1 MAKNYVEDG
10 KTMDWTNSTG
20 ADVLSGRPVAVG
32 ALMGVAHGDIADG
45 EDGVLH
51 MTGVINLAKDE
62 AETWSAGAKLY
73 FDDASGNVTA
83 TEGDII
89 AGTAWADAEN
99 GDTDA
104 PVRLGY

>member
-10 KTMDWTNSTG
+10 NTMDWTNSTG
-20 ADVLSGRPVAVG
+20 ADVVSGDPVAVG
-32 ALMGVAHGDIADG
+32 ALLGVAHGDITDA

-51 MTGVINLAKDE
+51 MTGVIALPKEE
-62 AETWSAGAKLY
+62 ADTWSAGDKLY
-73 FDDASGNVTA
+73 FDTASGNVST
-83 TEGDII
+83 TESDVL

-104 PVRLGY
+104 PVRLGF

>member
-10 KTMDWTNSTG
+10 NTMDWTNSTG
-20 ADVLSGRPVAVG
+20 ADVASGDPVVVG
-32 ALMGVAHGDIADG
+32 VLIGVAHGDIADG

-51 MTGVINLAKDE
+51 MTGVSQLLKDE
-62 AETWSAGAKLY
+62 ADTWSAGDKLY
-73 FDDASGNVTA
+73 FDADTGFVGP
-83 TEGDII
+83 TESDVL

-104 PVRLGY
+104 PVRLGF

>member
-20 ADVLSGRPVAVG
+20 ADVVSGDPVVVG
-32 ALMGVAHGDIADG
+32 SLIGVAHGDIANGDG
-45 EDGVLH
+45 GVLH
-51 MTGVINLAKDE
+51 MTGVIALAKDE
-62 AETWSAGAKLY
+62 ADTWSAGDKLY
-73 FDDASGNVTA
+73 FDDTSGNVTA